1 MMTLCQ
7 WRFAASNKCTTML
20 QDAGSGGGCVCLGVM
35 ETADFLLNFVVNL
48 KCSKNSSFFFFFLK
62 AKE

>member
-1 MMTLCQ
+1 
-7 WRFAASNKCTTML
+7 ML

-48 KCSKNSSFFFFFLK
+48 KCSKNSSFFFESQGVTSSLPF
-62 AKE
+62 